1 MVADGVNVTV
11 TGVDFLSLLFIDVAD
26 DDVTVVDVCGGN
38 SWRVEVADDEL
49 SCDERTLIQTKGSC
63 V

>member
-38 SWRVEVADDEL
+38 SWRDEVADDEL

>member
-38 SWRVEVADDEL
+38 SWRGEVADDEL

>member
-38 SWRVEVADDEL
+38 SWLVEVADDEL